1 LRSRFVHQIEK
12 NTTVKTEFK
21 IDIIW
26 VRLTILNVY
35 TMQDYV
41 ADDVVLIWQLMNDM
55 SVNDVDILYVKIMTC
70 SGS

>member
-1 LRSRFVHQIEK
+1 
-12 NTTVKTEFK
+12 
-21 IDIIW
+21 
-26 VRLTILNVY
+26 VRLTILNAY